1 MNKDVRQK
9 AKILNQWILN
19 QKIVIEYQKYEHLIQ
34 KHTKLKELENEL
46 KCLQQQI
53 VQAKHFKESCNELI
67 EEYQRKKEI
76 FDSHPL
82 VNNYLI
88 LKEEVNTLLT
98 QIQDEINVELKKK
111 S

>member
-1 MNKDVRQK
+1 MNKNVQQK
-9 AKILNQWILN
+9 AKALNQWILN
-19 QKIVIEYQKYEHLIQ
+19 QEIVIEYQKYENLIQ
-34 KHTKLKELENEL
+34 NHPTLKELENEL

-53 VQAKHFKESCNELI
+53 VQAKHFQENCDELI
-67 EEYQRKKEI
+67 EEYQRKKDI